1 MNCKHLKM
9 RSFTLFALLITLAAT
24 ACSKGDNTFEY
35 NDPYAVADFTIDGL
49 TPDNFPFIDCST
61 STSPLRDLVLFDL
74 LGVKSYWGVDF
85 LSGSTYRLYFE
96 LPEGMVPH
104 SEEHVR
110 FTERLLE
117 LRAYNGSHE
126 AYVNLMDGVTD
137 LIIDSRDISR
147 NELKEA
153 QEKGVEIE
161 TKPLAWDALV
171 FIANPGNRVKSLSQE
186 EIRDIYAGRISSW
199 REVGGAAHGI
209 HPYMRNADSGSQEKM
224 ETMVMQG
231 TPMVDLPEMIGS
243 VMMSPY
249 TSIENDPWGIGY
261 TPYYYCER
269 MVGDLRRVKVLAVDG
284 VYPNAATILNGAA
297 GRKHD
302 AYPYVSN
309 IYAAIRKDAPAD
321 SYARQI
327 YDWLST
333 PHAKDIVDES
343 GYISMRS
350 HKLPN

>member
-49 TPDNFPFIDCST
+49 TPDNFPYIDCST
-61 STSPLRDLVLFDL
+61 STSPLRDMVMFDL
-74 LGVKSYWGVDF
+74 LGIKSYWGSDYIA
-85 LSGSTYRLYFE
+85 GSTYHLYFD
-96 LPEGMVPH
+96 VPGH
-104 SEEHVR
+104 LVPNTEEYTR
-110 FTERLLE
+110 FVNRVYD
-117 LRAYNGSHE
+117 LRAYSGSHE

-137 LIIDSRDISR
+137 LVIDSRDLSR

-231 TPMVDLPEMIGS
+231 TPMVDWPEMIGS
-243 VMMSPY
+243 AMLSPY
-249 TSIENDPWGIGY
+249 ISIEQDTWGIGY

-333 PHAKDIVDES
+333 PRAKDLVDGS